1 MTLDQFHAEFSK
13 LLSRTEGIDKI
24 ALITELERHCNMIA
38 EDIKDEPEAA
48 GARQPGGA
56 AAAAQAPQKGGLRGE
71 IAGHRKKWMDGG
83 ASALR
88 PILRCVHPRATQ

>member
-48 GARQPGGA
+48 VRADSRVAA
-56 AAAAQAPQKGGLRGE
+56 AAAAQAPQ
-71 IAGHRKKWMDGG
+71 
-83 ASALR
+83 
-88 PILRCVHPRATQ
+88 